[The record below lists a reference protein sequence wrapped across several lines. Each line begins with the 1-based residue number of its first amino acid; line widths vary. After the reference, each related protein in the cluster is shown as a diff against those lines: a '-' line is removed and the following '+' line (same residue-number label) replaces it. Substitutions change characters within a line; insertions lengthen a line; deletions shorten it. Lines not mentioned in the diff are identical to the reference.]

1 MKIYKIEFEKAA
13 IKFLEKQDKTQRLRI
28 YKAIYKLPEGT
39 DIKKLQGYNLYRLR
53 VGNYRILYSIDDT
66 VKIITIENIDN
77 TNILTFPNIKYAITA
92 KIIDIT
98 IQYNINLQINAQVIF
113 PEVFNS
119 FSIVYPP

>member
-1 MKIYKIEFEKAA
+1 MQIYKIEFEKAA

-66 VKIITIENIDN
+66 VKIITIENIDVG
-77 TNILTFPNIKYAITA
+77 ITLS
-92 KIIDIT
+92 KFR
-98 IQYNINLQINAQVIF
+98 QRYNLRF
-113 PEVFNS
+113 HS
-119 FSIVYPP
+119 TCSC

>member
-1 MKIYKIEFEKAA
+1 MQIYKIEFEKAA

-28 YKAIYKLPEGT
+28 YKSIYKLPEGT

-77 TNILTFPNIKYAITA
+77 RG
-92 KIIDIT
+92 DI
-98 IQYNINLQINAQVIF
+98 YKR
-113 PEVFNS
+113 
-119 FSIVYPP
+119 Y

>member
-98 IQYNINLQINAQVIF
+98 I
-113 PEVFNS
+113 
-119 FSIVYPP
+119 